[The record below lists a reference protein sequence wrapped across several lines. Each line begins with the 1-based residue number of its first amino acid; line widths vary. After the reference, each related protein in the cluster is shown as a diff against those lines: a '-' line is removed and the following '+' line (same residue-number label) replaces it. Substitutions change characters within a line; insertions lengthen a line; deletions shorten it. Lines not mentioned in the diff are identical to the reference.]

1 MERRIGWVTH
11 YYNNIGVAVLDLQ
24 DALEVGE
31 QIHITG
37 HTTDFI
43 QTVSSME
50 VDHEKVQAVA
60 AGADVALKVDERVR
74 EGDAVYK
81 VRGEPARSRC

>member
-24 DALEVGE
+24 DALEVGD
-31 QIHITG
+31 QIHISG
-37 HTTDFI
+37 HTTDFM

-74 EGDAVYK
+74 EGDAVYR
-81 VRGEPARSRC
+81 VEGEPA

>member
-24 DALEVGE
+24 DALEAGD

-81 VRGEPARSRC
+81 VRGEPA

>member
-81 VRGEPARSRC
+81 VRGEPA

>member
-11 YYNNIGVAVLDLQ
+11 YYNKIGVAVLDLQ
-24 DALEVGE
+24 DALEVGD
-31 QIHITG
+31 QIHISG

-50 VDHEKVQAVA
+50 VDHEKVQAVE
-60 AGADVALKVDERVR
+60 AGADVALKVIERVR
-74 EGDAVYK
+74 EGDAVYRVK
-81 VRGEPARSRC
+81 GEPA

>member
-24 DALEVGE
+24 DALEVGD
-31 QIHITG
+31 QIHISG

-74 EGDAVYK
+74 EGDAVYR
-81 VRGEPARSRC
+81 VEGEPA

>member
-24 DALEVGE
+24 DTLEVGD

-50 VDHEKVQAVA
+50 VGHEKVQAVA

-74 EGDAVYK
+74 EGDAVYR
-81 VRGEPARSRC
+81 VRGQPA